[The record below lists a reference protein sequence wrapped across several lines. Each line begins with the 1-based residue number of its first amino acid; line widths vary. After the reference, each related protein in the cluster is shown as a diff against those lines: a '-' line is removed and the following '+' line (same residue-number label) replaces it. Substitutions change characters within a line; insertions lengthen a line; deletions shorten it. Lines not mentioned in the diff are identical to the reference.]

1 MERNEKM
8 SAAKSAR
15 KERRN
20 AKGSEKYYYA
30 SQWQLMG
37 RKFRRHKLAMAS
49 TVVLVLFYLTAILG
63 NFVAPQGTE
72 QYDGKYVNCAPTPVH
87 FFHEGKFVG
96 PFVYGLKK
104 ARDPVTFMAVFTEN
118 REEIYR
124 IRFFAEGETGGEYRW
139 LGLIPSNVHLFEAEE
154 GGKLFLFGTDNMGR
168 DLFSR
173 VVLGAQISLFIP
185 VAGML
190 MTLALGLLIGSLA
203 GYFGGWVDTVI
214 QRLVEVVR
222 SFPQV
227 PLWMALSAAIPK
239 TLKPAQVFMLMTVI
253 LSLVSWP
260 DLSRVV
266 RSKFISVKKEDYIMA
281 ARISGA
287 PADKLITRHMI
298 PSFIS
303 YIIVNMTMSI
313 PSLIIGETTLSFLG
327 LGLRSPATSW
337 GVLLQETNKLETIM
351 FYNWKLIP
359 MIFVFLSVLA
369 FNFMGDG
376 LRDAADPY
384 K

>member
-1 MERNEKM
+1 MFHLK
-8 SAAKSAR
+8 
-15 KERRN
+15 KENN
-20 AKGSEKYYYA
+20 ASGSPETKKQDKYYYA
-30 SQWQLMG
+30 SQWSLMYH
-37 RKFRRHKLAMAS
+37 KFRKHKLAMVS
-49 TVVLVLFYLTAILG
+49 TFILVVFYLTAIFG

-72 QYDGKYVNCAPTPVH
+72 QYDGKYVNCPPH
-87 FFHEGKFVG
+87 GIHLFHEGKFVG
-96 PFVYGLKK
+96 PFVYGL
-104 ARDPVTFMAVFTEN
+104 ARERDPETYMMQFVDN
-118 REEIYR
+118 KEEIYK
-124 IRFFAEGETGGEYRW
+124 IRFFTQGDEGGEYKF
-139 LGLIPSNVHLFEAEE
+139 LGLFETNLHLFEAEE
-154 GGKLFLFGTDNMGR
+154 GGKVFLFGTDSMGR

-185 VAGML
+185 VVGML
-190 MTLALGLLIGSLA
+190 LTVILGLIMGSLA
-203 GYFGGWVDTVI
+203 GYLGGWVDTVI

-239 TLKPAQVFMLMTVI
+239 TLKPAQVFMLMTLI
-253 LSLVSWP
+253 LSLISWP

-281 ARISGA
+281 AGISGA
-287 PADKLITRHMI
+287 PADKVVTRHMI
-298 PSFIS
+298 PSFLS

-313 PSLIIGETTLSFLG
+313 PNLIIGETTLSFLG

-337 GVLLQETNKLETIM
+337 GVLLQETNKLETIS
-351 FYNWKLIP
+351 FYGWKLIP
-359 MIFVFLSVLA
+359 MVFVFITILA

-376 LRDAADPY
+376 LRDAADPH

>member
-1 MERNEKM
+1 MSDKSLKNNKTAARSEEQKSER
-8 SAAKSAR
+8 
-15 KERRN
+15 
-20 AKGSEKYYYA
+20 YYYA
-30 SQWQLMG
+30 SQWALMA
-37 RKFRRHKLAMAS
+37 RKFRRHKLAMGS
-49 TVVLVLFYLTAILG
+49 TFVLLLFYLTAILG
-63 NFVAPQGTE
+63 NFIAPQGTE
-72 QYDGKYVNCAPTPVH
+72 QYDGKFVNCKPTPVH
-87 FFHEGKFVG
+87 WFHEGKLVG
-96 PFVYGLKK
+96 PFVYGMKTE
-104 ARDPVTFMAVFTEN
+104 RDPITFMAQHVEDK
-118 REEIYR
+118 EKICR
-124 IRFFAEGETGGEYRW
+124 IKFFAQGDPGGEYKW
-139 LGLIPSNVHLFEAEE
+139 LGLFPSNLHLFEAED
-154 GGKLFLFGTDNMGR
+154 GGKIFLFGTDNMGR

-173 VVLGAQISLFIP
+173 VILGSQISLFIP
-185 VAGML
+185 VVGML
-190 MTLALGLLIGSLA
+190 LTVVLGLTIGSLA
-203 GYFGGWVDTVI
+203 GYFGGWIDTVI
-214 QRLVEVVR
+214 QRLIEVVR

-239 TLKPAQVFMLMTVI
+239 TMKPAQVFMLMTII

-260 DLSRVV
+260 GLARVV
-266 RSKFISVKKEDYIMA
+266 RSKFISVKKEDFIMA
-281 ARISGA
+281 AQISGA
-287 PADKLITRHMI
+287 PASKLITRHMI
-298 PSFIS
+298 PSFLS

>member
-1 MERNEKM
+1 MSNVEKVKTVP
-8 SAAKSAR
+8 AAKREKAQ
-15 KERRN
+15 E
-20 AKGSEKYYYA
+20 KGDKYYYA
-30 SQWQLMG
+30 SQWSLMM
-37 RKFRRHKLAMAS
+37 RKFRKHKLAMAS
-49 TVVLVLFYLTAILG
+49 TILLLIFYLAAIFG
-63 NFVAPQGTE
+63 NFIAPQGTE
-72 QYDGKYVNCAPTPVH
+72 QYDGGYVNCGPTPVH
-87 FFHEGKFVG
+87 WFHEGKFIG
-96 PFVYGLKK
+96 PFVYGLKTE
-104 ARDPVTFMAVFTEN
+104 RDPETYMLVFAEDTEQ
-118 REEIYR
+118 IYR
-124 IRFFAEGETGGEYRW
+124 IRFFAQGDEGGEYK
-139 LGLIPSNVHLFEAEE
+139 LFGLIPSNLHLFEAEE
-154 GGKLFLFGTDNMGR
+154 GGKVFLFGTDSMGR

-190 MTLALGLLIGSLA
+190 LTLVLGLFMGSLA

-239 TLKPAQVFMLMTVI
+239 TLKPAQVFMLMTLI
-253 LSLVSWP
+253 LSLISWP

-287 PADKLITRHMI
+287 PADKIITRHMI
-298 PSFIS
+298 PSFTS
-303 YIIVNMTMSI
+303 YIIVNMTMAI
-313 PSLIIGETTLSFLG
+313 PNLIIGETTLSFLG

-359 MIFVFLSVLA
+359 MLFVFLTVLA

>member
-1 MERNEKM
+1 METITKKANAPAGKAQEK
-8 SAAKSAR
+8 KSD
-15 KERRN
+15 
-20 AKGSEKYYYA
+20 KYYYA
-30 SQWQLMG
+30 SQWRLMG
-37 RKFRRHKLAMAS
+37 RKFRKHKLAMAS
-49 TVVLVLFYLTAILG
+49 TVVLVIFYLIAIFG
-63 NFVAPQGTE
+63 NFIAPQGTE
-72 QYDGKYVNCAPTPVH
+72 QYDGKYVNCSPTPVH
-87 FFHEGKFVG
+87 LFHEGKFVG
-96 PFVYGLKK
+96 PFVYGLKTE
-104 ARDPVTFMAVFTEN
+104 RDPVTYMAHFAEDTEKVC
-118 REEIYR
+118 R
-124 IRFFAEGETGGEYRW
+124 IRFFTEGDPDGAYKW
-139 LGLIPSNVHLFEAEE
+139 FGLIDSNVHLFEAEE
-154 GGKLFLFGTDNMGR
+154 DGRIFLFGTDNMGR

-173 VVLGAQISLFIP
+173 VILGAQISLFIP
-185 VAGML
+185 VVGML
-190 MTLALGLLIGSLA
+190 MTLVLGLAIGSLA

-214 QRLVEVVR
+214 QRIIEVVR

-239 TLKPAQVFMLMTVI
+239 TMKPAQVFMLMTVI

-260 DLSRVV
+260 GLARVV
-266 RSKFISVKKEDYIMA
+266 RSKFISVKKEDFIMA

-298 PSFIS
+298 PSFLS
-303 YIIVNMTMSI
+303 YIIVDMTMSI

>member
-1 MERNEKM
+1 MKKIRE
-8 SAAKSAR
+8 
-15 KERRN
+15 N
-20 AKGSEKYYYA
+20 AKAPVRSDQEKKSDKYYYA
-30 SQWQLMG
+30 SQWRLMG
-37 RKFRRHKLAMAS
+37 RKFRRHKLAMVS
-49 TVVLVLFYLTAILG
+49 TYVLLFFYLVTIFG
-63 NFVAPQGTE
+63 NFIAPQGTE
-72 QYDGKYVNCAPTPVH
+72 QYNGKYVNCPPTPVH
-87 FFHEGKFVG
+87 LFHEGRLVG
-96 PFVYGLKK
+96 PFVYGLKTE
-104 ARDPVTFMAVFTEN
+104 RDPVTYMARFAEN
-118 REEIYR
+118 KEKVCP
-124 IRFFAEGETGGEYRW
+124 IRFFAQGEEGSEYKW
-139 LGLIPSNVHLFEAEE
+139 FGLIPSNIHLFEAEE
-154 GGKLFLFGTDNMGR
+154 GGQVFLFGTDNMGR

-185 VAGML
+185 VVGML
-190 MTLALGLLIGSLA
+190 MTLVLGLLIGSLA
-203 GYFGGWVDTVI
+203 GYFGGWIDMVI
-214 QRLVEVVR
+214 QRIIEVVR

-239 TLKPAQVFMLMTVI
+239 TMKPAQVFMLMTVI

-260 DLSRVV
+260 GLARVV

-287 PADKLITRHMI
+287 PANKLITRHMI
-298 PSFIS
+298 PSFLS

-313 PSLIIGETTLSFLG
+313 PGLIIGETTLSFLG

>member
-1 MERNEKM
+1 M
-8 SAAKSAR
+8 SAVAKVKTAPAEAR
-15 KERRN
+15 TKEQ
-20 AKGSEKYYYA
+20 KKQDKYYYA
-30 SQWQLMG
+30 SQWSLMM
-37 RKFRRHKLAMAS
+37 RKFRKHKLAMAS
-49 TVVLVLFYLTAILG
+49 TIILLFFYIVAIFG

-72 QYDGKYVNCAPTPVH
+72 QYDGKYVNCGPTPVH
-87 FFHEGKFVG
+87 WFHDGKFMG
-96 PFVYGLKK
+96 PFVYGLKTE
-104 ARDPVTFMAVFTEN
+104 RDPETYMLMFTEDT
-118 REEIYR
+118 EAVYKIK
-124 IRFFAEGETGGEYRW
+124 FFTQGAEGGEYK
-139 LGLIPSNVHLFEAEE
+139 LFGLIPSNLHLFEAE
-154 GGKLFLFGTDNMGR
+154 GDGRVFLFGTDSMGR

-185 VAGML
+185 VVGML
-190 MTLALGLLIGSLA
+190 LTLVLGLFMGSLA

-239 TLKPAQVFMLMTVI
+239 TLKPAQVFMLMTLI
-253 LSLVSWP
+253 LSLISWP

-287 PADKLITRHMI
+287 PVDKVITRHMI
-298 PSFIS
+298 PSFTS

-313 PSLIIGETTLSFLG
+313 PGLIIGETTLSFLG

-351 FYNWKLIP
+351 FYGWKLIP
-359 MIFVFLSVLA
+359 MLFVFLTVLA

>member
-1 MERNEKM
+1 VSAVEKTENTM
-8 SAAKSAR
+8 TK
-15 KERRN
+15 KERRER
-20 AKGSEKYYYA
+20 EKNDRYYYA
-30 SQWQLMG
+30 SQWRLMAK
-37 RKFRRHKLAMAS
+37 KFRRHKLAMTSAF
-49 TVVLVLFYLTAILG
+49 VLLFFYLVAIFG

-72 QYDGKYVNCAPTPVH
+72 QFDGRYVNCRPTPVH
-87 FFHEGKFVG
+87 FFHEGEFIG
-96 PFVYGLKK
+96 PYVYGIKME
-104 ARDPVTFMAVFTEN
+104 RDPVTYMGVFAEDTEN
-118 REEIYR
+118 VYR
-124 IRFFAEGETGGEYRW
+124 IRFFTQGDPGGEYKW
-139 LGLIPSNVHLFEAEE
+139 FGLFPSNLHLFEAEGE
-154 GGKLFLFGTDNMGR
+154 GRVFLFGTDSMGR

-185 VAGML
+185 IVGML
-190 MTLALGLLIGSLA
+190 LTLVLGLLIGSLA

-214 QRLVEVVR
+214 QRIVEVVR

-239 TLKPAQVFMLMTVI
+239 TMKPAQVFMLMTLI
-253 LSLVSWP
+253 LSLISWP

-287 PADKLITRHMI
+287 PADKVITRHMI

-313 PSLIIGETTLSFLG
+313 PNLIIGETTLSFLG

-351 FYNWKLIP
+351 FYGWKLIP
-359 MIFVFLSVLA
+359 MLFVFLTVLS

>member
-1 MERNEKM
+1 MRKQ
-8 SAAKSAR
+8 AR
-15 KERRN
+15 SSDGR
-20 AKGSEKYYYA
+20 GSEKQDKYYYA
-30 SQWQLMG
+30 SQWQLMA
-37 RKFRRHKLAMAS
+37 RKFRKHKLAMTS
-49 TVVLVLFYLTAILG
+49 TIILLIFYLTAIFG

-72 QYDGKYVNCAPTPVH
+72 QFDGKYVNCPPH
-87 FFHEGKFVG
+87 GIHLFHEGKFVG
-96 PFVYGLKK
+96 PFVYGL
-104 ARDPVTFMAVFTEN
+104 ARERDPETYMMKFVDN
-118 REEIYR
+118 RDEIYR
-124 IRFFAEGETGGEYRW
+124 IRFFTQGDEGGEYKY
-139 LGLIPSNVHLFEAEE
+139 LGLFETNLHLFEAEE
-154 GGKLFLFGTDNMGR
+154 GGKVFLFGTDSMGR

-185 VAGML
+185 VVGML
-190 MTLALGLLIGSLA
+190 LTVILGLIMGSLA
-203 GYFGGWVDTVI
+203 GYVGGWVDTVI

-239 TLKPAQVFMLMTVI
+239 TLKPAQVFMLMTLI
-253 LSLVSWP
+253 LSLISWP

-281 ARISGA
+281 AQISGA
-287 PADKLITRHMI
+287 PAEKVVTRHMI
-298 PSFIS
+298 PSFLS

-313 PSLIIGETTLSFLG
+313 PNLIIGETTLSFLG

-337 GVLLQETNKLETIM
+337 GVLLQETNKLETIS
-351 FYNWKLIP
+351 FYGWKLIP
-359 MIFVFLSVLA
+359 MIFVFITILA

>member
-1 MERNEKM
+1 M
-8 SAAKSAR
+8 SAVEKVKTAPAEARTKEQKKSD
-15 KERRN
+15 
-20 AKGSEKYYYA
+20 KYYYA
-30 SQWQLMG
+30 SQWSLMM
-37 RKFRRHKLAMAS
+37 RKFRKHKLAMAS
-49 TVVLVLFYLTAILG
+49 TIILLFFYIVAIFG

-72 QYDGKYVNCAPTPVH
+72 QYDGKYVNCGPTPIH
-87 FFHEGKFVG
+87 WFHDGKFIG
-96 PFVYGLKK
+96 PFVYGLKTE
-104 ARDPVTFMAVFTEN
+104 RDPETYMLM
-118 REEIYR
+118 
-124 IRFFAEGETGGEYRW
+124 FAEDPEAVYKIKFFQQGAEGGEYK
-139 LGLIPSNVHLFEAEE
+139 LFGLIPSNLHLFEAE
-154 GGKLFLFGTDNMGR
+154 GDGRVFLFGTDSMGR

-185 VAGML
+185 VVGML
-190 MTLALGLLIGSLA
+190 LTLVLGLFMGSLA

-239 TLKPAQVFMLMTVI
+239 TLKPAQVFMLMTLI
-253 LSLVSWP
+253 LSLISWP

-287 PADKLITRHMI
+287 PVNKVIIRHMI
-298 PSFIS
+298 PSFTS

-313 PSLIIGETTLSFLG
+313 PGLIIGETTLSFLG

-351 FYNWKLIP
+351 FYGWKLIP
-359 MIFVFLSVLA
+359 MLFVFLTVLA

>member
-1 MERNEKM
+1 MENTRATIVRTK
-8 SAAKSAR
+8 AKEQ
-15 KERRN
+15 K
-20 AKGSEKYYYA
+20 KQDKYYYA
-30 SQWQLMG
+30 SQWSLML
-37 RKFRRHKLAMAS
+37 RKFRKHKLAMAS
-49 TVVLVLFYLTAILG
+49 TILLVFFYITAIFG
-63 NFVAPQGTE
+63 GFVAPQGTE
-72 QYDGKYVNCAPTPVH
+72 QYDGRYVNCGPTPIH
-87 FFHEGKFVG
+87 WFHDGRFIG
-96 PFVYGLKK
+96 PFVYGLKTE
-104 ARDPVTFMAVFTEN
+104 RDPETFMLMFAEDTEAV
-118 REEIYR
+118 YR
-124 IRFFAEGETGGEYRW
+124 IRFFQPGSAYK
-139 LGLIPSNVHLFEAEE
+139 LFGLIPSSIHLFQAE
-154 GGKLFLFGTDNMGR
+154 GDGAVFLFGTDGMGR

-190 MTLALGLLIGSLA
+190 LTLILGLFMGSLS

-239 TLKPAQVFMLMTVI
+239 TLKPAQVFMLMTLI
-253 LSLVSWP
+253 LSLISWP

-287 PADKLITRHMI
+287 PVNKVITRHMI
-298 PSFIS
+298 PSFTS

-313 PSLIIGETTLSFLG
+313 PGLIIGETTLSFLG

-351 FYNWKLIP
+351 FYGWKLIP
-359 MIFVFLSVLA
+359 MLFVFLTVLA

>member
-1 MERNEKM
+1 MGDTRTTFAVKTQ
-8 SAAKSAR
+8 AKEQ
-15 KERRN
+15 K
-20 AKGSEKYYYA
+20 KQDKYYYA
-30 SQWQLMG
+30 SQWSLMM
-37 RKFRRHKLAMAS
+37 RKFRKHKLAMAS
-49 TVVLVLFYLTAILG
+49 TIMLIFFYIVAIFG
-63 NFVAPQGTE
+63 GFVAPQGTE
-72 QYDGKYVNCAPTPVH
+72 QYDGRYVNCGPTPIH
-87 FFHEGKFVG
+87 CFHDGKFMG
-96 PFVYGLKK
+96 PFVYGLKTE
-104 ARDPVTFMAVFTEN
+104 RDPETFMLIFTEDT
-118 REEIYR
+118 EAVYR
-124 IRFFAEGETGGEYRW
+124 IRFFQKGSEYK
-139 LGLIPSNVHLFEAEE
+139 LFGLIPSDIHLFEAED
-154 GGKLFLFGTDNMGR
+154 GGEIFLFGTDSMGR

-190 MTLALGLLIGSLA
+190 LTLVLGLFMGSLS
-203 GYFGGWVDTVI
+203 GYFGGWIDTVI

-239 TLKPAQVFMLMTVI
+239 TLKPAQVFMLMTLI
-253 LSLVSWP
+253 LSLISWP

-287 PADKLITRHMI
+287 PVAKIITRHMI
-298 PSFIS
+298 PSFTS

-313 PSLIIGETTLSFLG
+313 PGLIIGETTLSFLG

-351 FYNWKLIP
+351 FYGWKLIP
-359 MIFVFLSVLA
+359 MLFVFLTVLA

>member
-1 MERNEKM
+1 MMAILQKNNKTAARSDKEK
-8 SAAKSAR
+8 SD
-15 KERRN
+15 
-20 AKGSEKYYYA
+20 KYYYA
-30 SQWQLMG
+30 SQWALMG
-37 RKFRRHKLAMAS
+37 RKFRKHKLAMGS
-49 TVVLVLFYLTAILG
+49 TFVLVIFYLTAILG
-63 NFVAPQGTE
+63 NFIAPQGTE
-72 QYDGKYVNCAPTPVH
+72 QYDGKFVNCKPTPVH
-87 FFHEGKFVG
+87 YFHEGKLIG
-96 PFVYGLKK
+96 PFVYGLKTE
-104 ARDPVTFMAVFTEN
+104 RDPVTFMAHHAEDHEKIYKIKFFTE
-118 REEIYR
+118 
-124 IRFFAEGETGGEYRW
+124 GDTGGEYKW
-139 LGLIPSNVHLFEAEE
+139 FGLFPSNIHLFEAEE
-154 GGKLFLFGTDNMGR
+154 GGKVFLFGTDNMGR

-173 VVLGAQISLFIP
+173 VILGSQISLFIP
-185 VAGML
+185 VVGML
-190 MTLALGLLIGSLA
+190 MTVVLGLFIGSLA
-203 GYFGGWVDTVI
+203 GYFGGWIDTVI
-214 QRLVEVVR
+214 QRLIEVVR

-227 PLWMALSAAIPK
+227 PLWMALSAGIPK
-239 TLKPAQVFMLMTVI
+239 TMKPAQVFMLMTVI

-260 DLSRVV
+260 GLARVV
-266 RSKFISVKKEDYIMA
+266 RSKFISVKKEDFIMA

-287 PADKLITRHMI
+287 PASKLITRHMI
-298 PSFIS
+298 PSFLS
-303 YIIVNMTMSI
+303 YIIVDMTMSI

>member
-1 MERNEKM
+1 MKRNKNQTAPNE
-8 SAAKSAR
+8 AR
-15 KERRN
+15 GKK
-20 AKGSEKYYYA
+20 ASEKYYYA
-30 SQWQLMG
+30 SQWRLMG
-37 RKFRRHKLAMAS
+37 RKFSRHKLAMAS
-49 TVVLVLFYLTAILG
+49 TIVLAVFYLTAIFG
-63 NFVAPQGTE
+63 NFIAPQGTE
-72 QYDGKYVNCAPTPVH
+72 QYDGKYVNCAPTKVH
-87 FFHEGKFVG
+87 WFHEGKLIG

-104 ARDPVTFMAVFTEN
+104 VRDPVTFMASFSEDTEK
-118 REEIYR
+118 IYR
-124 IRFFAEGETGGEYRW
+124 IRFFTEGGEGGEYKW
-139 LGLIPSNVHLFEAEE
+139 FGLIPSNLHLFEAEE
-154 GGKLFLFGTDNMGR
+154 GGKIFLFGTDNMGR

-173 VVLGAQISLFIP
+173 VVLGAQISMFIP
-185 VAGML
+185 VVGML

-287 PADKLITRHMI
+287 PASKLITRHMI

-359 MIFVFLSVLA
+359 MLFVFLSVLA

>member
-1 MERNEKM
+1 MFHLKKEK
-8 SAAKSAR
+8 
-15 KERRN
+15 N
-20 AKGSEKYYYA
+20 ASGSPETKKQDKYYYA
-30 SQWQLMG
+30 SQWSLMYH
-37 RKFRRHKLAMAS
+37 KFRKHKLAMAS
-49 TVVLVLFYLTAILG
+49 TIILVIFYLTAIFG

-72 QYDGKYVNCAPTPVH
+72 QYDGKCVNCPPH
-87 FFHEGKFVG
+87 GSHLFHEGKFVG
-96 PFVYGLKK
+96 PFVYGL
-104 ARDPVTFMAVFTEN
+104 ARERDPETYMMQFVDN
-118 REEIYR
+118 KEEIYK
-124 IRFFAEGETGGEYRW
+124 IRFFTQGDEGGEYKF
-139 LGLIPSNVHLFEAEE
+139 LGLFESNLHLFEAEE
-154 GGKLFLFGTDNMGR
+154 GGKVFLFGTDSMGR

-185 VAGML
+185 VVGML
-190 MTLALGLLIGSLA
+190 LTVILGLIMGSLA
-203 GYFGGWVDTVI
+203 GYLGGWVDTVI

-239 TLKPAQVFMLMTVI
+239 TLKPAQVFMLMTLI
-253 LSLVSWP
+253 LSLISWP

-281 ARISGA
+281 AGISGA
-287 PADKLITRHMI
+287 PADKVVTRHMI
-298 PSFIS
+298 PSFLS

-313 PSLIIGETTLSFLG
+313 PNLIIGETTLSFLG

-337 GVLLQETNKLETIM
+337 GVLLQETNKLETIS
-351 FYNWKLIP
+351 FFGWKLIP
-359 MIFVFLSVLA
+359 MVFVFITILA

>member
-1 MERNEKM
+1 MENVKTVP
-8 SAAKSAR
+8 AAER
-15 KERRN
+15 TKEQ
-20 AKGSEKYYYA
+20 KKQDKYYYA
-30 SQWQLMG
+30 SQWSLMM
-37 RKFRRHKLAMAS
+37 RKFRKHKLAMAS
-49 TVVLVLFYLTAILG
+49 TIVLLIFYLVAIFG

-72 QYDGKYVNCAPTPVH
+72 QYDGKYVNCGPTPVH
-87 FFHEGKFVG
+87 WFHEGNFMG
-96 PFVYGLKK
+96 PFVYGLKTE
-104 ARDPVTFMAVFTEN
+104 RDPETFMLMFAEDTEQVYK
-118 REEIYR
+118 IK
-124 IRFFAEGETGGEYRW
+124 FFAQGAPGGEYK
-139 LGLIPSNVHLFEAEE
+139 LFGLIPSNRHLFEAE
-154 GGKLFLFGTDNMGR
+154 GDGRVFLFSTDSMGR

-185 VAGML
+185 VVGML
-190 MTLALGLLIGSLA
+190 MTLVLGLFMGSLA
-203 GYFGGWVDTVI
+203 GYFGGWIDTVI

-239 TLKPAQVFMLMTVI
+239 TLKPAQVFMLMTLI
-253 LSLVSWP
+253 LSLISWP

-266 RSKFISVKKEDYIMA
+266 RSKFISVKKEDFIMA
-281 ARISGA
+281 AKISGA
-287 PADKLITRHMI
+287 PVSKVITRHMI
-298 PSFIS
+298 PSFTS
-303 YIIVNMTMSI
+303 YIIVNMTMAI
-313 PSLIIGETTLSFLG
+313 PGLIIGETTLSFLG

-351 FYNWKLIP
+351 FYGWKLIP
-359 MIFVFLSVLA
+359 MLFVFLTVLA